1 MKLPK
6 FMTASFEESLILQDD
21 NAVKYMI
28 KDVEQP
34 GTREKPILLKVMAV
48 LIIALLYGIAVFVTN
63 GVKNPYTNSPVPQP
77 KINFLPI
84 KLFLILLTLYILIWI
99 YTLFKRSKNTKFFF
113 AYINTTNMLRWL
125 IIEVNLLF
133 LTMFLIPMTIW
144 GIIFFLTVIGVI
156 YYVIVRS
163 DLI

>member
-99 YTLFKRSKNTKFFF
+99 YTLFKRRQIAS
-113 AYINTTNMLRWL
+113 
-125 IIEVNLLF
+125 
-133 LTMFLIPMTIW
+133 P
-144 GIIFFLTVIGVI
+144 
-156 YYVIVRS
+156 S
-163 DLI
+163 